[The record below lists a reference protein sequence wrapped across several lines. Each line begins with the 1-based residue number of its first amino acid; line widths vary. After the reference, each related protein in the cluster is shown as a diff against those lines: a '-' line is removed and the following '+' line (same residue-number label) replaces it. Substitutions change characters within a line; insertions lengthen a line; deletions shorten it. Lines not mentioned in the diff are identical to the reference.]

1 MNPHC
6 IFSMQ
11 EQWNLLVLYMYSVL
25 VEDFSSPHRSPTVEW
40 EEWQQ
45 WELRG
50 VRVLGHRSPVSIY
63 SQRGHTK
70 MYVKTLE
77 KPNSTEYSTSF
88 CMILHFQWEPVT
100 LSASITL
107 SVLQPTNS
115 STLQWRLILS
125 WKLSMNPS
133 DSRGNAVQH
142 TSLLY
147 LRILARYR
155 LLRGTQSCMQLQMY
169 GHDGSMQQSCIK

>member
-88 CMILHFQWEPVT
+88 CIYILVRYCTFSFNHSLCSSANKQQYLTVAADLVMEIVNEPV
-100 LSASITL
+100 
-107 SVLQPTNS
+107 
-115 STLQWRLILS
+115 RF
-125 WKLSMNPS
+125 K
-133 DSRGNAVQH
+133 R
-142 TSLLY
+142 
-147 LRILARYR
+147 
-155 LLRGTQSCMQLQMY
+155 
-169 GHDGSMQQSCIK
+169 